1 MSETKKEVQP
11 AEPVL
16 YLLPDPSSP
25 VERHASQV
33 KLSKKFLKRM
43 FLNICPFWKEADE
56 LQRDFELCQNII
68 SSQHPSVFIRQS
80 THELNREDYRLLT
93 FNQSTLYHRE
103 AMKLLS
109 MEKALKNLK
118 YYLAY

>member
-1 MSETKKEVQP
+1 MSEKQKDVEP

-33 KLSKKFLKRM
+33 KLSKKFLKTM
-43 FLNICPFWKEADE
+43 FLNIDPFWPEATE
-56 LQRDFELCQNII
+56 LQKNFEAFQNII
-68 SSQHPSVFIRQS
+68 SAQHPSVFIRQS

-93 FNQSTLYHRE
+93 F
-103 AMKLLS
+103 K
-109 MEKALKNLK
+109 
-118 YYLAY
+118 